1 MITFGGFVKDL
12 RMKKLLTLRE
22 FCRISNWDPS
32 NWSKVERGLFPPP
45 KSKQVLHEIALVL
58 DLDEG
63 SEDYITLIDLA
74 AIAFIPN
81 ELLSDQQ
88 VIEKL
93 PVFFRTVRGEKPNR
107 KELQELIDLIRKE

>member
-12 RMKKLLTLRE
+12 RMKKSLTLRE
-22 FCRISNWDPS
+22 FCRISHLDPS
-32 NWSKVERGLFPPP
+32 NWSKIERGLFPPP
-45 KSKQVLHEIALVL
+45 KSKRLLHEIAMVL

-63 SEDYITLIDLA
+63 SEDYTTIIDLA
-74 AIAFIPN
+74 AIAFIPT

-107 KELQELIDLIRKE
+107 EELEGLIDLLKKE